1 MNKRTGILLILIT
14 SFAIVGIAIS
24 QIYWIKNAYEL
35 KKDQFDKRIQMG
47 LRAVSNTLFEI
58 QNNPNQH
65 KIFIEDDYNSTDIND
80 FEHLNYSLIDSLLSN
95 ELGCVQM
102 GLDYEYGVYFNGANQ
117 LIGGNFKHFEQ
128 QILASDFKTSL
139 SCIRSNSPY
148 YLAIYFPHSNNLVL
162 QEMIGGFI
170 LSVFFVLII
179 GFSFI
184 FTVIVNY
191 RQKRISLIKNDFVN
205 NMTHEFKTPIAT
217 VSLASEML
225 LRPEIQNNSEKT
237 KKYAQIIFDENIR
250 LKNQV
255 EQVLQ
260 LAVIDKAEF
269 QIRMKEIDVHQ
280 LLDDT
285 IHNSE
290 IFVHERNGKII
301 KKYSAARSHIR
312 ADKMHLTNIISNLL
326 DNANKY
332 SPDKP
337 EISVRTKNIKKG
349 ILISV
354 EDKGIGIKTEDQ
366 AYIFKQFHRVHT
378 GNIHDVKGF
387 GLGLFYTEK
396 MVKEHGGFI
405 RLSSNFGVG
414 STFEIYMPFNEIL
427 KH

>member
-1 MNKRTGILLILIT
+1 MNKRTGILLIVLT
-14 SFAIVGIAIS
+14 SISIIGIAIS
-24 QIYWIKNAYEL
+24 QIYWIQNAYEL
-35 KKDQFDKRIQMG
+35 KKDQFDQRIQMG
-47 LRAVSNTLFEI
+47 LRSVSNILFEM
-58 QNNPNQH
+58 QNNLDNH
-65 KIFIEDDYNSTDIND
+65 KIFISGEGNAIESRD
-80 FEHLNYSLIDSLLSN
+80 FEHLNYPLIDSLLSN
-95 ELGCVQM
+95 EFVCVQM
-102 GLDYEYGVYFNGANQ
+102 GLDYEYGVYLNGADK

-128 QILASDFKTSL
+128 QILTSEFKTSL
-139 SCIRSNSPY
+139 SCIRSDSPY
-148 YLAIYFPHSNNLVL
+148 FLAIYFPHSNNLVL
-162 QEMIGGFI
+162 HDMFGGFI

-184 FTVIVNY
+184 FTVIINY
-191 RQKRISLIKNDFVN
+191 RQKRIGMIKNDFVN

-225 LRPEIQNNSEKT
+225 LRPEVQNNSEKT

-255 EQVLQ
+255 EQVLH
-260 LAVIDKAEF
+260 LAVIDTAEF

-285 IHNSE
+285 IHNCE

-301 KKYSAARSHIR
+301 KNYSAARSRIR

-332 SPDKP
+332 SPEKP
-337 EISVRTKNIKKG
+337 EIYVRTKNIKKG

-354 EDKGIGIKTEDQ
+354 EDKGIGIKAEDQ
-366 AYIFKQFHRVHT
+366 SYIFKQFHRVHT
-378 GNIHDVKGF
+378 GNIHNVKGF

-396 MVKEHGGFI
+396 MVKKHGGFI

-414 STFEIYMPFNEIL
+414 STFEIYLPFNEIL

>member
-290 IFVHERNGKII
+290 IFVHERNGKIK